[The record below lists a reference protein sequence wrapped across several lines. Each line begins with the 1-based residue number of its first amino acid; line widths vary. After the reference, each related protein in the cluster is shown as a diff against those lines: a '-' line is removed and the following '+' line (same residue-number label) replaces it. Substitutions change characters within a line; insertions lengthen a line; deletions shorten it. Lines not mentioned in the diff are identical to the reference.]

1 MEHVIHERSHHEHV
15 GVIAEPILADKFT
28 ADLPVTR
35 VWVGLVADPK
45 ATSALLRALHT
56 AFPLPALAHCK
67 RVSRVQPSASAAQ
80 TESGGCNGDGNI
92 EAAGCDQRGE
102 QQQATAKKSSRRN
115 KVHAHPT
122 QLLVILFEAGE
133 ATDAGSA
140 IALLKTQGLHEAVR
154 DPVLVDVPAAKPI
167 TREQYTVA
175 AALWPVLFHEDKRV
189 ARALCGELFTS
200 EELRVRA
207 WPRFGVVVV

>member
-1 MEHVIHERSHHEHV
+1 MEHVIHERARHDHA
-15 GVIAEPILADKFT
+15 GVVVEPILADKFT

-35 VWVGLVADPK
+35 VWVGLVVDPK

-67 RVSRVQPSASAAQ
+67 RVSRVHPRASAAQ
-80 TESGGCNGDGNI
+80 TEDSGCNGDGRS
-92 EAAGCDQRGE
+92 EAAACDQRREE
-102 QQQATAKKSSRRN
+102 QRGTAKKSSRRS
-115 KVHAHPT
+115 KIHAHPT
-122 QLLVILFEAGE
+122 QLLVILFEAG
-133 ATDAGSA
+133 DAADAASA
-140 IALLKTQGLHEAVR
+140 IALLKTQSLHESVR

-207 WPRFGVVVV
+207 WPHFGTVV